1 MPPIAR
7 FKINGGCAMANSQ
20 AKLLYPGLAGFYE
33 SVLPIAE
40 TFLRIVIGVM
50 FVMHVSG
57 KLSTGP
63 GAVAANVLS
72 KNGLEPAILWAYVI
86 IFLELVGGICLIISL
101 FTRFFAAALAIEML
115 IALLVVHLSRG
126 YAASGG
132 GYEYVLLIG
141 AACFLIAIR
150 GGGPYS
156 VDRFIGKE
164 L

>member
-1 MPPIAR
+1 MCGA
-7 FKINGGCAMANSQ
+7 KNQWGCVMANSQ
-20 AKLLYPGLAGFYE
+20 AKLMYPGLTGFYE
-33 SVLPIAE
+33 NMLPIAE
-40 TFLRIVIGVM
+40 TFVRIVIGVM
-50 FVMHVSG
+50 FLTHVSV
-57 KLSTGP
+57 KLTAGP
-63 GAVAANVLS
+63 GAVAASVLA

-86 IFLELVGGICLIISL
+86 IFLELVGGICLIIGL

-115 IALLVVHLSRG
+115 IALLIVHLPKG

-141 AACFLIAIR
+141 AVCFLFAIR

-156 VDRFIGKE
+156 FDRIIGRE

>member
-1 MPPIAR
+1 
-7 FKINGGCAMANSQ
+7 MANSQ
-20 AKLLYPGLAGFYE
+20 ARLLYPGLAGFYE

-40 TFLRIVIGVM
+40 TLLRVVVGVM
-50 FVMHVSG
+50 FLMHVSG
-57 KLSTGP
+57 KLSAGP
-63 GAVAANVLS
+63 GAVAANMLA
-72 KNGLEPAILWAYVI
+72 KNGFEPAILWAYVI
-86 IFLELVGGICLIISL
+86 IFLELVGGICLIIGL

-115 IALLVVHLSRG
+115 IALLLVHLPKG

-156 VDRFIGKE
+156 VDRMIGRE

>member
-1 MPPIAR
+1 
-7 FKINGGCAMANSQ
+7 MADSR
-20 AKLLYPGLAGFYE
+20 AKLMYPGLAGFYE
-33 SVLPIAE
+33 TMLPIAE
-40 TFLRIVIGVM
+40 TFVRIVIGIM
-50 FVMHVSG
+50 FLMHVSG
-57 KLSTGP
+57 KFTVGP
-63 GAVAANVLS
+63 GAVAANVMA

-86 IFLELVGGICLIISL
+86 IFLEAVGGACLIVGL

-115 IALLVVHLSRG
+115 VALLVVHLSKG

-141 AACFLIAIR
+141 AACFFIAIR

-156 VDRFIGKE
+156 VDAMIGKE